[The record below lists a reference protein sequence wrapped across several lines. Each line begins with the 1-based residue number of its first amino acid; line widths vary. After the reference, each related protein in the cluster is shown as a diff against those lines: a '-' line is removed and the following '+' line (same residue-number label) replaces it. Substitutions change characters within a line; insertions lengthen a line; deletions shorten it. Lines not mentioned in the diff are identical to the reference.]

1 MLYCVAIIVIVI
13 AVVIVSVI
21 AITLI
26 TIIVVVVVVVVVVV
40 MVIVVAIVV
49 IIIHYLSKSIEN
61 HLIDARSRVER
72 RSKGVGTKK
81 VGDLG
86 DVKGRYRARGGGREG
101 RGQDEGGEG
110 EEREGR

>member
-21 AITLI
+21 AITII
-26 TIIVVVVVVVVVVV
+26 TIVIVVVIVVII
-40 MVIVVAIVV
+40 IVVAIVFIV
-49 IIIHYLSKSIEN
+49 IHYHSKSIEN
-61 HLIDARSRVER
+61 HLIDARSRIER

-81 VGDLG
+81 VGDSG

-101 RGQDEGGEG
+101 RGWNVRKGVGSRG
-110 EEREGR
+110 